1 MTEEQTAFQKVIT
14 RSYTDVHVGSEGI
27 DTAQFLEATDGMI
40 NMFGKYLFG
49 SSAFSVVQSD
59 MSNNVKK
66 IRARFLESP
75 LEYNTLEHLMA
86 KEAHLKRRL
95 ATEALLWLKRGLD
108 FTAQSLMHSINN
120 PSDELTVS
128 FSLAYDTTLRPHHSF
143 IVRPIFNLAMNACP
157 WRKDFY
163 ENIGVQNE
171 ASLALMRGWLEALLR
186 LIDILNKVFEE
197 NPAYLK
203 H

>member
-14 RSYTDVHVGSEGI
+14 RSYTDVHVGSDGI

-40 NMFGKYLFG
+40 NMFDLFG
-49 SSAFSVVQSD
+49 SSAFSVVQND

-75 LEYNTLEHLMA
+75 LEYNTLELLMA

-120 PSDELTVS
+120 PGEELTVS

-186 LIDILNKVFEE
+186 LIDILNKVFEQ

>member
-1 MTEEQTAFQKVIT
+1 MTEGQTAFQKAIT
-14 RSYTDVHVGSEGI
+14 LSYTDVKVESDGI
-27 DTAQFLEATDGMI
+27 NTAQFLEATDGMI
-40 NMFGKYLFG
+40 NMFDLFG

-66 IRARFLESP
+66 IRARFLENP
-75 LEYNTLEHLMA
+75 IEYNTLELLMS

-108 FTAQSLMHSINN
+108 FTAQSLMHSLNN
-120 PSDELTVS
+120 PSEELTVS
-128 FSLAYDTTLRPHHSF
+128 FSMAYDATLRPYHSF

-163 ENIGVQNE
+163 ESIGVQNDE
-171 ASLALMRGWLEALLR
+171 STLLMRGWLEALLG
-186 LIDILNKVFEE
+186 LIAILDKVFEQ